1 MPIYVWKCTKCD
13 AVVEELRKMGD
24 TEPPK
29 SCGQCGDECSCG
41 KGPCEFKQIIAPAN
55 FKIDPAAG

>member
-1 MPIYVWKCTKCD
+1 
-13 AVVEELRKMGD
+13 MGD

-29 SCGQCGDECSCG
+29 SCGQCGDTCECG
-41 KGPCEFKQIIAPAN
+41 KGPCEFKQIMARAN